1 MAPKLPN
8 PIFFNNCDAV
18 SHGCLVGCCIGTI
31 ANTWVVLA
39 NLTCDSILKL
49 VQGLRANCWGRR
61 VPSRPRLA

>member
-18 SHGCLVGCCIGTI
+18 SHSCLVGCCIGTI

-39 NLTCDSILKL
+39 ILTCTSILKSDQAMRAKSPGGRVL
-49 VQGLRANCWGRR
+49 LRHHLG
-61 VPSRPRLA
+61 